1 MINIFP
7 EFESRQ
13 VLTAD
18 ELNWMACYLDTQER
32 QSRRFLIGCGLIGG
46 LQVKLVN
53 NSVQVTHG
61 IGITSAGHI
70 VSLTGSVSGITTF
83 SRQKPYAQQAN
94 EKLAYHY
101 LPDLDPQAENYAQS
115 VDQPSRYFP
124 GFTGPIL
131 ELFED
136 TVNDA
141 TPIDGGSLTGRVAL
155 LFAEIIQKE
164 LKDCEGDNCQE
175 RGKKY
180 IFKSKVL
187 VITKEDALLLLSKEY
202 NNIVQSEDAVS
213 KQAFPW
219 LHLPN
224 INILKPVFSNKSVN
238 TVFSEKILVDEYSR
252 CIKDF
257 RDMLTN
263 NKVAIEQALTNLRN
277 YCTVTPA
284 NITLVDTLVAKVN
297 SSNVLSPNNLSPAL
311 SGVVYDYLWCFV
323 KAYQELQTAAQHLKA
338 KCFTNE
344 SAFPNHIL
352 LGLVANANND
362 FDVPVTTGYSVYRHY
377 FQSRLVQTQQ
387 AEVAQKVLVY
397 LKRLVALVTAFDD
410 AALPN
415 NKDIRITTGGDLYDP
430 LSVQAMPYYL
440 KAPTV
445 SVWNVQATHANLN
458 KYNTYYNSTND
469 NQTASVNLSYNTLSY
484 AMQGNHAFFR
494 IEGVY
499 GQPAVNALNAVFQ
512 LRKKHGMAFEVLM
525 LRLNEKAPFSHSFN
539 FTINED
545 VDSMYQVVRAEVLKQ
560 ISLNVSYLWGLQLK
574 AGKFNGIRNVLE
586 AELEKS
592 FMFFLA
598 NINILLKAKPLEM
611 VLNEAIMASNITTNY
626 KAKAYTAE
634 AKYNDLETMTAE
646 AKPVTQTLAKQESVG
661 ISYLKYNQAFVSI
674 LQPVYTIGVLF
685 FNTLGNLVDTIK
697 KSDKFKNT
705 SDISFYS
712 HLLKVVKGMQ
722 KGDQSKTLFLHA
734 LRLYC
739 ALKLQEEYLAENFLE
754 LDIVKYRDNLEDE
767 LIPASDAMMDYLRPF
782 SFYFNNITSDEILY
796 EINRDEMMEYA
807 GRVKFDDDWIK
818 IIQLDAENKKRNGG
832 LGVENL
838 LEKFVKLHPGIA
850 HGCGVPKGGTYLMIY
865 DAANQVVADFY
876 LPYII
881 ASHLRPIQF
890 TLLENKTITLSGT
903 VRDQAGAIIA
913 GVTVLV
919 GSATVITDKDG
930 FYTSL
935 VTENSTV
942 KIICKVAGYQ
952 DFSKDV
958 AVASVPKEENIIL
971 VKLQAAKFKTT
982 INFRNQKQALV
993 TKTFTLLNKETN
1005 VLVTVDKGVL
1015 VLTEEPK
1022 KKFTFVVK
1030 DDSLDDTEFSIET
1043 IDKDQSLTVQL
1054 IEMDFFR
1061 IQLVGQPEKYVAS
1074 LLNSIQVTGP
1084 DMDLDMSK
1092 VSDGFFVTKAR
1103 EDIARVATVVVV
1115 YNSKT
1120 VKQSINVGPDA
1131 NKVFVDTTVQ
1141 ETARRLPFIV
1151 GVLYPQEGDFTRLK
1165 GVKVNNVPI
1174 PIDQQTDTGKGEIQ
1188 SKGEFNLMTE
1198 FPNVTSI
1205 TMDSFKDVKFT
1216 SLIIDSVFTISP
1228 QKVTDDMLF
1237 TFTRTVTSAQKSSLI
1252 VNFPRLR
1259 RIAETIQEGSPTFY
1273 CMLITK
1279 KDFDIVAKI
1288 LAL

>member
-53 NSVQVTHG
+53 NAVQVTHG

-70 VSLTGSVSGITTF
+70 VSLTGAANGITSYTK
-83 SRQKPYAQQAN
+83 QKPYTQGAN

-131 ELFED
+131 ELMED
-136 TVNDA
+136 TINDA
-141 TPIDGGSLTGRVAL
+141 TPIDGNTLTGRVVL

-187 VITKEDALLLLSKEY
+187 VITREDALLLLSKEY

-224 INILKPVFSNKSVN
+224 VNILKPVFSNKSVN
-238 TVFSEKILVDEYSR
+238 TVFSEKVLVDEYSR

-263 NKVAIEQALTNLRN
+263 NKLAIEQALSNLRN
-277 YCTVTPA
+277 YCTITPA
-284 NITLVDTLVAKVN
+284 NITLVDTLVAKIN
-297 SSNVLSPNNLSPAL
+297 STNVLSPNNLSPSL
-311 SGVVYDYLWCFV
+311 TGVVYDYLWCFV
-323 KAYQELQTAAQHLKA
+323 KAYQELQAAAQHLKA

-352 LGLVANANND
+352 LGQLANANND

-387 AEVAQKVLVY
+387 AEVAQKVLVC

-410 AALPN
+410 AALPGK
-415 NKDIRITTGGDLYDP
+415 KDIRITTGGNLYDP
-430 LSVQAMPYYL
+430 LSTQAMPYYL
-440 KAPTV
+440 KTPTAA
-445 SVWNVQATHANLN
+445 VWNVQATHANLN
-458 KYNTYYNSTND
+458 KYNTTYNSTND
-469 NQTASVNLSYNTLSY
+469 NQTPSVNLAYNTLSY

-494 IEGVY
+494 IEGIY

-560 ISLNVSYLWGLQLK
+560 ISLNVSYLWGRQLK
-574 AGKFNGIRNVLE
+574 AGKFNPIRTVLE

-598 NINILLKAKPLEM
+598 NINSLLKAKPLEM

-626 KAKAYTAE
+626 KAKAYTTE
-634 AKYNDLETMTAE
+634 AKYSDLETMTAE

-661 ISYLKYNQAFVSI
+661 ISYLKYNPAYVGIF
-674 LQPVYTIGVLF
+674 QPIYTIGALF

-697 KSDKFKNT
+697 RSDKFKNT

-722 KGDQSKTLFLHA
+722 KGDQSKTLFLHV

-754 LDIVKYRDNLEDE
+754 LDITKYRDNLEDE

-782 SFYFNNITSDEILY
+782 NFYFNNITSDEILY
-796 EINRDEMMEYA
+796 EVNRDEMMEYA

-890 TLLENKTITLSGT
+890 TLVENKTITLSGT
-903 VRDQAGAIIA
+903 VKDQAGAIMA

-919 GSATVITDKDG
+919 GGATVVTDKDG
-930 FYTSL
+930 FYTAL
-935 VTENSTV
+935 VTENTTV
-942 KIICKVAGYQ
+942 KVICKVAGYQ
-952 DFSKDV
+952 DYSKDV
-958 AVASVPKEENIIL
+958 VVASLPKEENIIL
-971 VKLQAAKFKTT
+971 TKVPAAKFKTT
-982 INFRNQKQALV
+982 INFRNQNQIPI
-993 TKTFTLLNKETN
+993 TKLFTLLNKDNNT
-1005 VLVTVDKGVL
+1005 LLTVDKGVL

-1022 KKFTFVVK
+1022 KKFNFIVK
-1030 DDSLDDTEFSIET
+1030 DDSFDDTEFSIET
-1043 IDKDQSLTVQL
+1043 IDKDQTLTVSL
-1054 IEMDFFR
+1054 IELDFFR
-1061 IQLVGQPEKYVAS
+1061 IQLIGQPDKYIAS
-1074 LLNSIQVTGP
+1074 LLNSIKVIDP
-1084 DMDLDMSK
+1084 EMELDMSK
-1092 VSDGFFVTKAR
+1092 VSDGFFVTKQR
-1103 EDIARVATVVVV
+1103 GDITKSAKAAVV
-1115 YNSKT
+1115 YNSKP
-1120 VKQSINVGPDA
+1120 VQQAINAGPDA
-1131 NKVFVDTTVQ
+1131 NKIFVDSTTQ
-1141 ETARRLPFIV
+1141 EPAKKLPFTV
-1151 GVLYPQEGDFTRLK
+1151 GVMYPQEGDFNRIK
-1165 GVKVNNVPI
+1165 GVKVNGSIILV
-1174 PIDQQTDTGKGEIQ
+1174 DEQTDLGKGEITT
-1188 SKGEFNLMTE
+1188 KGEFNLMTE
-1198 FPNVTSI
+1198 FPNVKSI
-1205 TMDSFKDVKFT
+1205 NMESFKDVKFT
-1216 SLIIDSVFTISP
+1216 SLIIDSVLTISP

-1252 VNFPRLR
+1252 VNIPRLR
-1259 RIAETIQEGSPTFY
+1259 RIAEAIQEGSPTFY
-1273 CMLITK
+1273 CMLITQA
-1279 KDFDIVAKI
+1279 DFDKVAKI

>member
-53 NSVQVTHG
+53 NSVQVTNG

-70 VSLTGSVSGITTF
+70 VSLAGGVNGITTYTK
-83 SRQKPYAQQAN
+83 QKPYTQQAN

-101 LPDLDPQAENYAQS
+101 LPDLDPQAENYALS

-131 ELFED
+131 ELLED

-141 TPIDGGSLTGRVAL
+141 TPIDGGTLTGRVAL

-224 INILKPVFSNKSVN
+224 INILKPVFSNKPVN

-252 CIKDF
+252 CIRDF

-277 YCTVTPA
+277 YCTVTAA
-284 NITLVDTLVAKVN
+284 NIAVVDTLVAKVN
-297 SSNVLSPNNLSPAL
+297 SANVLSPNNLSPSL

-323 KAYQELQTAAQHLKA
+323 KAYQELQAAAQQLKA

-352 LGLVANANND
+352 LGLVATANND

-387 AEVAQKVLVY
+387 AGVAQKVLVC

-415 NKDIRITTGGDLYDP
+415 KKDIRITAGGDLYDP
-430 LSVQAMPYYL
+430 LSEQAMPYYL
-440 KAPTV
+440 KATTV
-445 SVWNVQATHANLN
+445 SVWNVRATHANLN
-458 KYNTYYNSTND
+458 KYNTFYNSTND
-469 NQTASVNLSYNTLSY
+469 NQTPTVNLAYNTLSY
-484 AMQGNHAFFR
+484 AMQGNHSFFR
-494 IEGVY
+494 IEGIY
-499 GQPAVNALNAVFQ
+499 GQPAVNALNSVFQ

-545 VDSMYQVVRAEVLKQ
+545 VESMYQVVRAEVLKQ
-560 ISLNVSYLWGLQLK
+560 ISLNVNYLWGLQLK
-574 AGKFNGIRNVLE
+574 AGKFTGIRNVLE
-586 AELEKS
+586 SELEKS

-634 AKYNDLETMTAE
+634 AKYSDLETMTAE

-661 ISYLKYNQAFVSI
+661 ISYLKYNPAYVAI

-722 KGDQSKTLFLHA
+722 KGEQSKTLFLHA

-754 LDIVKYRDNLEDE
+754 LDIEKYRDNLEDE
-767 LIPASDAMMDYLRPF
+767 LLPASDQVMAYLRPF
-782 SFYFNNITSDEILY
+782 SFYYNNITNDEILY
-796 EINRDEMMEYA
+796 EVNRDEMMEYA

-903 VRDQAGAIIA
+903 VRDQAGNSIT

-919 GSATVITDKDG
+919 GSASVVTDKDG

-942 KIICKVAGYQ
+942 KVICKVAGYQ
-952 DFSKDV
+952 DYSKDI
-958 AVASVPKEENIIL
+958 AVANQPKEENIVL
-971 VKLQAAKFKTT
+971 TKLQAEKFKTT
-982 INFRNQKQALV
+982 INFRNQKQVPL
-993 TKTFTLLNKETN
+993 TKAFTLLNKDTN
-1005 VLVTVDKGVL
+1005 TLLTVDKGVL

-1022 KKFTFVVK
+1022 KKFSFVVK
-1030 DDSLDDTEFSIET
+1030 DDNLDDTEFVIET
-1043 IDKDQSLTVQL
+1043 IDKDQTLIVQL
-1054 IEMDFFR
+1054 VELDFFR
-1061 IQLVGQPEKYVAS
+1061 IQLIGQPDKYVAS
-1074 LLNSIQVTGP
+1074 LLNSIKVTNP
-1084 DMDLDMSK
+1084 DMDLDTGKM
-1092 VSDGFFVTKAR
+1092 SDGFFITKNR
-1103 EDIARVATVVVV
+1103 DDILRTAEVVVV

-1120 VKQSINVGPDA
+1120 VQQTISAGPDA
-1131 NKVFVDTTVQ
+1131 NKIFVDTTTK
-1141 ETARRLPFIV
+1141 ETEKELTVMAGI
-1151 GVLYPQEGDFTRLK
+1151 LYPQEGDFRKIPTA
-1165 GVKVNNVPI
+1165 VVNETKI
-1174 PIDQQTDTGKGEIQ
+1174 PIDSQTNIGKAAVK
-1188 SKGEFNLMTE
+1188 SKGEFDISVM
-1198 FPNVTSI
+1198 FPKIKPI
-1205 TMDSFKDVKFT
+1205 TIDSFKEVQT
-1216 SLIIDSVFTISP
+1216 VSLVIEQVFTTAP
-1228 QKVTDDMLF
+1228 EKVTDDMVF
-1237 TFTRTVTSAQKSSLI
+1237 SFTRTVTKAQKTSLI
-1252 VNFPRLR
+1252 SNFPRLR
-1259 RIAETIQEGSPTFY
+1259 PIAAVIQDGTPTFY
-1273 CMLITK
+1273 CMVITG
-1279 KDFDIVAKI
+1279 KDFEIVAKI
-1288 LAL
+1288 LGL